1 MAVSK
6 ATRSRARKKAVP
18 YQRVINFQQAKGK
31 VIAEV
36 ELSVSP
42 DYYIIDIGFQDKTAL
57 SFEIEPCI
65 QAFPKLTSWKT
76 GNSKSLKRWR
86 PVHSRSSRVF

>member
-6 ATRSRARKKAVP
+6 ATRSGGRKKA
-18 YQRVINFQQAKGK
+18 YQRVLKFQQAKGK
-31 VIAEV
+31 IIAEV

-42 DYYIIDIGFQDKTAL
+42 DYYILDISFQDKTAL
-57 SFEIEPCI
+57 SFEIEPCV
-65 QAFPKLTSWKT
+65 QVFPKLTNWKT
-76 GNSKSLKRWR
+76 GNSKPLKRWR